1 MIKLIVVGKI
11 KEKALE
17 SLIQDYIKRIQP
29 FSKILV
35 EEIKDEP
42 NYEDDA
48 KNLQSL
54 MKESQLILSKITKD
68 DQVILLELRG
78 KLIDSIELSGHMD
91 KAMTYGSKNIVFVI
105 GGSLGVHEDVRQAV
119 APLPAW
125 NGKHH
130 LSFVYGGRAAGGHDC
145 GLPPDGQT
153 LPSSDTPDF

>member
-11 KEKALE
+11 KENALE

-29 FSKILV
+29 FSRLLI

-42 NYEDDA
+42 NYDDEA

-54 MKESQLILSKITKD
+54 MKESQSVLSKITKD

-78 KLIDSIELSGHMD
+78 KLIDSIELSEHMN

-105 GGSLGVHEDVRQAV
+105 GGSLGVHEDVRQ
-119 APLPAW
+119 
-125 NGKHH
+125 
-130 LSFVYGGRAAGGHDC
+130 RANRSEERRVG
-145 GLPPDGQT
+145 
-153 LPSSDTPDF
+153 

>member
-29 FSKILV
+29 FSKILI

-42 NYEDDA
+42 NYEDEA

-54 MKESQLILSKITKD
+54 LKESQLILSKITKD
-68 DQVILLELRG
+68 NQVILLELRG
-78 KLIDSIELSGHMD
+78 KLIDSIELSEHMD

-105 GGSLGVHEDVRQAV
+105 GGSLGVHEDVRQRANI
-119 APLPAW
+119 LW
-125 NGKHH
+125 K
-130 LSFVYGGRAAGGHDC
+130 LSANTFPHGIVRLLVQEQIYRAFKI
-145 GLPPDGQT
+145 LNNQT
-153 LPSSDTPDF
+153 YHK

>member
-29 FSKILV
+29 FSKILI

-42 NYEDDA
+42 NYEDEA

-54 MKESQLILSKITKD
+54 LKESQLILSKITKD

-78 KLIDSIELSGHMD
+78 KLIDSIELSEHMD

-105 GGSLGVHEDVRQAV
+105 GGSLGVHEDVRQRTNI
-119 APLPAW
+119 LW
-125 NGKHH
+125 K
-130 LSFVYGGRAAGGHDC
+130 LSANTFPHGIVRLLVLEQIYRAFKI
-145 GLPPDGQT
+145 LNNQT
-153 LPSSDTPDF
+153 YHK

>member
-17 SLIQDYIKRIQP
+17 SLIQNYIKRIQP
-29 FSKILV
+29 FSKILI

-54 MKESQLILSKITKD
+54 LKESQLILSKITKD

-105 GGSLGVHEDVRQAV
+105 GGSLGVHEDVRQRSNI
-119 APLPAW
+119 LW
-125 NGKHH
+125 K
-130 LSFVYGGRAAGGHDC
+130 LSANTFPHGIVRLLVLEQIYRAFKI
-145 GLPPDGQT
+145 LNNQT
-153 LPSSDTPDF
+153 YHK

>member
-29 FSKILV
+29 FSKILI

-42 NYEDDA
+42 NYEDEA

-54 MKESQLILSKITKD
+54 IKESQLILSKITKD
-68 DQVILLELRG
+68 DQVILLELKG
-78 KLIDSIELSGHMD
+78 KLIDSIELSEHMD

-105 GGSLGVHEDVRQAV
+105 GGSLGVHEDVRQRSNI
-119 APLPAW
+119 LW
-125 NGKHH
+125 K
-130 LSFVYGGRAAGGHDC
+130 LSANTFPHGIVRLLVLEQIYRAFKI
-145 GLPPDGQT
+145 LNNQT
-153 LPSSDTPDF
+153 YHK

>member
-29 FSKILV
+29 FSKILI

-42 NYEDDA
+42 NYEDGA

-54 MKESQLILSKITKD
+54 LKESQLILSKITKD
-68 DQVILLELRG
+68 DQDILLDLRG

-105 GGSLGVHEDVRQAV
+105 GGSLGVHEDVRQRANI
-119 APLPAW
+119 LR
-125 NGKHH
+125 K
-130 LSFVYGGRAAGGHDC
+130 LSANTFPHGIVRLLVLEQIYRAFKILNNQRYHK
-145 GLPPDGQT
+145 
-153 LPSSDTPDF
+153 

>member
-29 FSKILV
+29 FSKLLV

-78 KLIDSIELSGHMD
+78 KLIDSIELSEHMD

-105 GGSLGVHEDVRQAV
+105 GGSLGVHEDVRQRTNI
-119 APLPAW
+119 LW
-125 NGKHH
+125 K
-130 LSFVYGGRAAGGHDC
+130 LSANTFPHGIVRLLVLEQIYRAFKI
-145 GLPPDGQT
+145 LNNQT
-153 LPSSDTPDF
+153 YHK

>member
-11 KEKALE
+11 KETALE

-42 NYEDDA
+42 NYEDEA

-54 MKESQLILSKITKD
+54 IKESQLILSKITKD
-68 DQVILLELRG
+68 DHVILLELRG
-78 KLIDSIELSGHMD
+78 KLIDSIELSEHMD

-105 GGSLGVHEDVRQAV
+105 GGSLGVHEDVRQRANI
-119 APLPAW
+119 LW
-125 NGKHH
+125 K
-130 LSFVYGGRAAGGHDC
+130 LSANTFPHGIVRLLVLEQIYRAFKI
-145 GLPPDGQT
+145 LNNQT
-153 LPSSDTPDF
+153 YHK

>member
-29 FSKILV
+29 FSKILI

-42 NYEDDA
+42 NYEDEA

-54 MKESQLILSKITKD
+54 LKESQLILGKITKD

-78 KLIDSIELSGHMD
+78 KLIDSIELSEHMD

-105 GGSLGVHEDVRQAV
+105 GGSLGVHEDVRQRANI
-119 APLPAW
+119 LW
-125 NGKHH
+125 K
-130 LSFVYGGRAAGGHDC
+130 LSANTFPHGIVRLLVLEQIYRAFKI
-145 GLPPDGQT
+145 LNNQT
-153 LPSSDTPDF
+153 YHK